1 MNRQSRVLVVDDEA
15 SIRRQLSVGLIQRGF
30 EVEDCEDG
38 LSALQKIESGRRN
51 GLPHN
56 YVVLDLRLPDIDGL
70 KILEVIKSK
79 YPDLPVVVI
88 TGYGDEQTKESVDQ
102 HLANGYLDKP
112 FRVDDLEAEF
122 RRILPEPEAAAAPR
136 PRTDAEAHRQ
146 ESAYVFI
153 RGTNDADLEKI
164 YTKLYFGEKVLYC
177 DAVRGDWDIVVLVQ
191 AEDRKGIEEMV
202 KKQVHSLKGIG
213 EVEIHYSERP
223 YLGTDLES
231 FISSY
236 ERIQMMEKA
245 GEEPMDKRNRRR
257 VSSYAVLEIDRS
269 LLIPLYTKFYFTD
282 NVVYCDATD
291 EGDRIILL
299 LQGQDFDQIRRT
311 VSNEVRTQPGV
322 IRVKTLNIMEIIK
335 M

>member
-1 MNRQSRVLVVDDEA
+1 MNRQTRVLVVDDEA

-30 EVEDCEDG
+30 DVEDCESG
-38 LSALQKIESGRRN
+38 LSALQKLESGRRN

-56 YVVLDLRLPDIDGL
+56 YVVLDIRLPDIDGL

-88 TGYGDEQTKESVDQ
+88 TGYGDEQTKEAVAEN
-102 HLANGYLDKP
+102 LGNGYLDKP

-122 RRILPEPEAAAAPR
+122 KRLGPAIQEVAAK
-136 PRTDAEAHRQ
+136 PRTEAEVHRL

-153 RGTNDADLEKI
+153 RGKNDADLEKI
-164 YTKLYFGEKVLYC
+164 FSRLYFGENVLYC
-177 DAVRGDWDIVVLVQ
+177 DAVRGDWDIVLLVQ
-191 AEDRKGIEEMV
+191 AEDRKAVEEMM
-202 KKQVHSLKGIG
+202 KKQVSALPGID

-245 GEEPMDKRNRRR
+245 GEEGMDKRNRRR
-257 VSSYAVLEIDRS
+257 VSAYAVLEVDKS
-269 LLIPLYTKFYFTD
+269 QLIALYTKFYFTD

-291 EGDRIILL
+291 QGGKIILL

-322 IRVKTLNIMEIIK
+322 VRVKMLNIMEIIK